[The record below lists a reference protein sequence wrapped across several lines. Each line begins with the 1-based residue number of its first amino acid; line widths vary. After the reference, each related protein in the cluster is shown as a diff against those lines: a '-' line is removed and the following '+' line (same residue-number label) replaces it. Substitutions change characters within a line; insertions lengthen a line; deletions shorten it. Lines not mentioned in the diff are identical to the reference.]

1 MTIAKNAPKH
11 ACAVWKLAGK
21 WPDTKP
27 VPLSKGTG
35 LAENPDV
42 FAFKQTAEDENWI
55 LSIFRPCRFP
65 ESEMGGRQKATF

>member
-1 MTIAKNAPKH
+1 MTIVKNAPKH
-11 ACAVWKLAGK
+11 ACAVRKLAGK

-55 LSIFRPCRFP
+55 L
-65 ESEMGGRQKATF
+65 K